1 LGFTFAWY
9 KNTLTMLT
17 KEKYLA
23 IAESKWADLEKLQEE
38 GDFLAYEERFE
49 QVMIELSQL
58 VLQANIGK
66 LGNDRRKKTEFG
78 PDSAP

>member
-1 LGFTFAWY
+1 
-9 KNTLTMLT
+9 MLT